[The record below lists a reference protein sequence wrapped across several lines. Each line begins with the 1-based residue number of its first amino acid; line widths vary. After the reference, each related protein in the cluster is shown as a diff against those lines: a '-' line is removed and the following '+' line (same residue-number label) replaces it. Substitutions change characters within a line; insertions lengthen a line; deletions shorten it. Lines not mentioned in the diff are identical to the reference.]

1 LDFYFNGDCLYLF
14 GEVMTTFTTEDR
26 IAAIQQGTEEWHQ
39 LRLGKVTASRV
50 ADILAKTKSGAS
62 ASRGNYLIELA
73 LQRVTKTIEES
84 YSNSAMEWGVATEPQ
99 ARVAYEV
106 STGNFVDQIAFVNH
120 PTIEGFGC
128 SPDGL
133 VGKILHS
140 QQNSLFM
147 TMGLI
152 EIKCP
157 NSATHWS
164 YIKANEPPQKYIIQ
178 MQAQM
183 AVTGA
188 KWCDFVSFDP
198 RMPERSQL
206 LIVRV
211 NRDDEFIAEM
221 ENDIKQFLS
230 EVEAE
235 VNLMEKRNGN

>member
-1 LDFYFNGDCLYLF
+1 
-14 GEVMTTFTTEDR
+14 MTTFTTADR
-26 IAAIQQGTEEWHQ
+26 ESAQIQQGTPEWHQ

-50 ADILAKTKSGAS
+50 ADILAKTKTGPS
-62 ASRGNYLIELA
+62 ASRNNYLIELA

-84 YSNSAMEWGVATEPQ
+84 YTNDAMAWGVQNEGS

-120 PTIEGFGC
+120 PTITGFGC

-133 VGKILHS
+133 VG
-140 QQNSLFM
+140 ND
-147 TMGLI
+147 GLI

-157 NSATHWS
+157 NSATHWG
-164 YIKANEPPQKYIIQ
+164 YIKTNEPPQKYIIQ

-198 RMPERSQL
+198 RMPEKSQL
-206 LIVRV
+206 LIVHIP
-211 NRDDEFIAEM
+211 RDPEFILYMEAEI
-221 ENDIKQFLS
+221 NQFLS
-230 EVEAE
+230 EVEVE

>member
-1 LDFYFNGDCLYLF
+1 
-14 GEVMTTFTTEDR
+14 MTTFTTEDR
-26 IAAIQQGTEEWHQ
+26 IEAVQQGTEAWHQ
-39 LRLGKVTASRV
+39 MRLGKVTASRV
-50 ADILAKTKSGAS
+50 ADLLAKTKTGPS

-84 YSNSAMEWGVATEPQ
+84 YTNAAMEWGTQTEPQ

-106 STGNFVDQIAFVNH
+106 KTGNFVDQVAFIDH
-120 PTIEGFGC
+120 PTIAGFGC
-128 SPDGL
+128 SPDGI
-133 VGKILHS
+133 VA
-140 QQNSLFM
+140 
-147 TMGLI
+147 TDGLI

-164 YIKANEPPQKYIIQ
+164 YIKANEPPNKYFIQ

-206 LIVRV
+206 LVVRV
-211 NRDDEFIAEM
+211 MRDPEYILYMEAE
-221 ENDIKQFLS
+221 ISSFLK
-230 EVEAE
+230 EVEKE
-235 VNLMEKRNGN
+235 VQLMEKRNES

>member
-1 LDFYFNGDCLYLF
+1 LASINRNAYLYLD
-14 GEVMTTFTTEDR
+14 GIMTTFTTEDR
-26 IAAIQQGTEEWHQ
+26 VAVQQGTPEWHQ

-50 ADILAKTKSGAS
+50 ADILAKTKTGPS

-84 YSNSAMEWGVATEPQ
+84 YTNAAMEWGTQTEPQ

-106 STGNFVDQIAFVNH
+106 STGNFVDQVAFIDHPSIA
-120 PTIEGFGC
+120 GFGC

-133 VGKILHS
+133 VGDD
-140 QQNSLFM
+140 
-147 TMGLI
+147 GLI

-164 YIKANEPPQKYIIQ
+164 YIKANEPPTKYFIQ

-206 LIVRV
+206 LIVKV
-211 NRDDEFIAEM
+211 PRDSEFIFNM
-221 ENDIKQFLS
+221 EEEIKQFLS

-235 VNLMEKRNGN
+235 VNLMEKRNGS

>member
-1 LDFYFNGDCLYLF
+1 MEN
-14 GEVMTTFTTEDR
+14 
-26 IAAIQQGTEEWHQ
+26 IQVIEQGSDAWHQ

-50 ADILAKTKSGAS
+50 ADILAKTKTGPS
-62 ASRGNYLIELA
+62 ASRQNYLIELA

-84 YSNSAMEWGVATEPQ
+84 YTNGAMEWGTQTEPQ

-106 STGNFVDQIAFVNH
+106 KTGNFVDQVPFVDH
-120 PTIEGFGC
+120 PTIAGFGC

-133 VGKILHS
+133 VGS
-140 QQNSLFM
+140 D
-147 TMGLI
+147 GLI

-164 YIKANEPPQKYIIQ
+164 YIKANEPPQKYFIQ

-206 LIVRV
+206 LIVNV
-211 NRDDEFIAEM
+211 PRDNEFIANM
-221 ENDIKQFLS
+221 ETEIKQFLS
-230 EVEAE
+230 EVEVE

>member
-1 LDFYFNGDCLYLF
+1 
-14 GEVMTTFTTEDR
+14 MTTFTTEDR
-26 IAAIQQGTEEWHQ
+26 IEAVQQGSEAWHQ
-39 LRLGKVTASRV
+39 MRLGKVTASRV
-50 ADILAKTKSGAS
+50 ADLLAKTKTGPS

-84 YSNSAMEWGVATEPQ
+84 YTNAAMEWGTQTEPQ

-106 STGNFVDQIAFVNH
+106 KTGNFVDQVAFIDH
-120 PTIEGFGC
+120 PTIAGFGC
-128 SPDGL
+128 SPDGI
-133 VGKILHS
+133 VDVD
-140 QQNSLFM
+140 
-147 TMGLI
+147 GLI

-164 YIKANEPPQKYIIQ
+164 YIKANEPPNKYFIQ

-206 LIVRV
+206 LVVRV
-211 NRDDEFIAEM
+211 MRDPEYILYMEAE
-221 ENDIKQFLS
+221 ISLFLK
-230 EVEAE
+230 EVEKE
-235 VNLMEKRNGN
+235 VQLMEKRNES

>member
-1 LDFYFNGDCLYLF
+1 
-14 GEVMTTFTTEDR
+14 MTTFTTEDR
-26 IAAIQQGTEEWHQ
+26 VAAVQQGTPEWHQ

-50 ADILAKTKSGAS
+50 ADILAKTKSGPS

-84 YSNSAMEWGVATEPQ
+84 YTNGAMEWGTQTEPQ

-106 STGNFVDQIAFVNH
+106 ATGNFVDQIAFVNH
-120 PTIEGFGC
+120 PTIAGFGC

-133 VGKILHS
+133 VA
-140 QQNSLFM
+140 ND
-147 TMGLI
+147 GLI

-164 YIKANEPPQKYIIQ
+164 YIKANKPPEKYIIQ

-211 NRDDEFIAEM
+211 PRDSEFILFMQAEI
-221 ENDIKQFLS
+221 NQFLS
-230 EVEAE
+230 EVEVE

>member
-1 LDFYFNGDCLYLF
+1 LDLYFDCSCLYLF

-133 VGKILHS
+133 VGE
-140 QQNSLFM
+140 
-147 TMGLI
+147 GLI

-206 LIVRV
+206 LIIRV

-221 ENDIKQFLS
+221 ENDIKQFLN